1 MSDVSYEELKRQFR
15 LVREQIMPGQ
25 GSSLT
30 LAQLEEDQAKCS
42 SVIEIMT
49 SENNYEHFEE
59 AVNYQELYK

>member
-1 MSDVSYEELKRQFR
+1 MA
-15 LVREQIMPGQ
+15 GQ